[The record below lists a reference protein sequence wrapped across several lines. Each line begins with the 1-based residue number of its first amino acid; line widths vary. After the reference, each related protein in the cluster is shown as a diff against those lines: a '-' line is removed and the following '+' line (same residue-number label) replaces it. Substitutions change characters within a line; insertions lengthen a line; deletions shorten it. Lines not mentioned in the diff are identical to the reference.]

1 MAELKVVVDYTRPI
15 TFEPEF
21 ELEGEV
27 AVHSAF
33 RLTRS
38 IGASKGNIEFT
49 STDYNACKLLPLYML
64 NRCCTILYHQINV
77 LFIAYSNLGIIC
89 VGM

>member
-1 MAELKVVVDYTRPI
+1 MAELKVVKDYTRPI
-15 TFEPEF
+15 IFESEF

-38 IGASKGNIEFT
+38 IDASKDNTKFI

-64 NRCCTILYHQINV
+64 NRCCTILSHRINV
-77 LFIAYSNLGIIC
+77 LFIA
-89 VGM
+89 